1 MVSTQKVTFLASFLF
16 IAVLLPAVAAVD
28 YQVGGDFGWNLP
40 PTPTFFSEWASNK
53 TFFVGDRLRFNS
65 SANETHNYAMPGS
78 QAELDGCVK
87 PGIVFVGNVFPV
99 LDRPGRRY
107 FICEVGNHCNL
118 GMKFAIDVMPILGS
132 MPPNAALKIDAFP
145 MLLLFITMITNFLF
159 II

>member
-1 MVSTQKVTFLASFLF
+1 
-16 IAVLLPAVAAVD
+16 
-28 YQVGGDFGWNLP
+28 
-40 PTPTFFSEWASNK
+40 
-53 TFFVGDRLRFNS
+53 
-65 SANETHNYAMPGS
+65 MPGS